1 MRRGS
6 SVSPITPDATQEDK
20 VVDQDVAGAVATRG
34 LVVKIAVFFPPHLSS
49 WASGPKNGDA
59 LYVFARQAPV
69 TGGGSLGKRG

>member
-49 WASGPKNGDA
+49 
-59 LYVFARQAPV
+59 
-69 TGGGSLGKRG
+69 